1 MTSLTRPQDA
11 LRLGLVGG
19 GLESGIGATHRF
31 AARLDG
37 HYELVAGVFSSNAQH
52 NRESASAFGI
62 AYERCYS
69 HFIEMAK
76 REAARPDGIEVA
88 AIMAPNALHVPASSA
103 FIKRGIDVI
112 CDKPLASELRDALEL
127 QSLVRRHRCVFALT
141 HNYSGYP
148 MLREARDRIRAGDI
162 GELRM
167 VQVEHAGAFGVD
179 AIEQQGVRRMAWRT
193 DASVVGESAVL
204 ADVGVHAH
212 HLLRFVTGLEVEQ
225 VAADLHTLTPQR
237 TSDDNAH
244 VLLRLRQGV
253 RGMLW
258 ASFVAA
264 GHRHGLQLRVFGSK
278 GSMAWHQEEP
288 ERLVIRPQRGPH
300 VTLRRSEPWL
310 GAAAQAAGRTKA
322 GMPEGFI
329 EAFAN
334 IYSDAAEVIRARRA
348 GRDPQPLAQL
358 CPTVEDGVAGLQFIK
373 ACVRSN
379 RTQGAWTRVLN

>member
-1 MTSLTRPQDA
+1 MKTLNGPKDA
-11 LRLGLVGG
+11 LRLGFVGG

-31 AARLDG
+31 AAHLDG
-37 HYELVAGVFSSNAQH
+37 HYKLVAGVFSSDAQR
-52 NRESASAFGI
+52 NRDAAAAFGI
-62 AYERCYS
+62 APERCYS
-69 HFIEMAK
+69 NFTEMAEG
-76 REAARPDGIEVA
+76 EAAHPDGIEVA
-88 AIMAPNALHVPASSA
+88 AIMVPNALHVPASLA
-103 FIKRGIDVI
+103 FIERGIDVI
-112 CDKPLASELRDALEL
+112 CDKPLASGLREALEL
-127 QSLVRRHRCVFALT
+127 QALVRRHKRVFALT

-148 MLREARDRIRAGDI
+148 MVREARERIRAGEI

-179 AIEQQGVRRMAWRT
+179 AIEHQGVRHMAWRT

-212 HLLRFVTGLEVEQ
+212 QLLRFVTGLEVEQ
-225 VAADLHTLTPQR
+225 VAADLHTLTPER

-264 GHRHGLQLRVFGSK
+264 GHRQGLQLRVFGSK
-278 GSMAWHQEEP
+278 GSMAWHQEDP
-288 ERLVIRPQRGPH
+288 ERLVIRPQHGPH
-300 VTLRRSEPWL
+300 LTLRRGEPWL
-310 GAAAQAAGRTKA
+310 GAAAQAASRTKS

-334 IYSDAAEVIRARRA
+334 IYSDAAELIRACRA
-348 GRDPQPLAQL
+348 GRDPAPTAQL

-373 ACVRSN
+373 ACVQSN
-379 RTQGAWTRVLN
+379 RSQGAWTRIQS